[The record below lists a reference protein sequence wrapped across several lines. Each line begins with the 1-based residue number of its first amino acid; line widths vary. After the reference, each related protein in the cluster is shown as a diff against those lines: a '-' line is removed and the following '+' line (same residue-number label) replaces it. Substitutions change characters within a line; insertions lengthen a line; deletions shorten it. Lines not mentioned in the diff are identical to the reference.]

1 MCGYEKGKRMTF
13 DRVSDKKACVGNKES
28 WAVVP
33 LATFEKRGVIF
44 SLCVCG
50 RKLVVEVLE

>member
-1 MCGYEKGKRMTF
+1 MGLS
-13 DRVSDKKACVGNKES
+13 DRKAWVEDKKS
-28 WAVVP
+28 WADVP

-50 RKLVVEVLE
+50 RGGC